1 MVVTMFILIA
11 GMLTARDLIEMY
23 FDARREADEESRETD
38 DSRAA
43 Q

>member
-23 FDARREADEESRETD
+23 FDERRGADEKSNETD